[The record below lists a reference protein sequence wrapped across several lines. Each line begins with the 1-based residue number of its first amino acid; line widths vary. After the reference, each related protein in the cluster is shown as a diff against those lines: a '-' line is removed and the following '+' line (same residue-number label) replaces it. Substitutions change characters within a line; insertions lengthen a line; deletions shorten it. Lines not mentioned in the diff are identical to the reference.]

1 MLGLPE
7 IGAIALAVLAGWFVW
22 DTLKAR
28 ENANEAMRTACGARG
43 LLFLDD
49 TVSLRSVR
57 PVRDENGQL
66 RLRRIYTFQYSGS
79 GYDRRDGS
87 LTLTAQRVTRIVLHD
102 AVVSAT
108 IADTQ

>member
-1 MLGLPE
+1 MAL
-7 IGAIALAVLAGWFVW
+7 IALGGWFVW
-22 DTLKAR
+22 DTWKTR
-28 ENANEAMRTACGARG
+28 DYANDAMRAACAARG

-57 PVRDENGQL
+57 PVRDANGQM

-87 LTLTAQRVTRIVLHD
+87 LTLTGQRVTSLVLQD
-102 AVVSAT
+102 AAT
-108 IADTQ
+108 PAAVGNA

>member
-1 MLGLPE
+1 VLGLPE
-7 IGAIALAVLAGWFVW
+7 IGAIALVVLAGWFVW
-22 DTLKAR
+22 DTLRAR
-28 ENANEAMRTACGARG
+28 ENANDAMRTACDARG

-87 LTLTAQRVTRIVLHD
+87 LTLTAQRVTCIVLRD
-102 AVVSAT
+102 SAAPPAM
-108 IADTQ
+108 ADTQ

>member
-7 IGAIALAVLAGWFVW
+7 IAAVALVALAAWFVW

-28 ENANEAMRTACGARG
+28 ENANDAMRAACAARG

-57 PVRDENGQL
+57 AVRDEDGQL
-66 RLRRIYTFQYSGS
+66 RLRRIYTFQYSDS

-87 LTLTAQRVTRIVLHD
+87 LTLTAQRVTSLVLQD
-102 AVVSAT
+102 GVAPAASRDVR
-108 IADTQ
+108 

>member
-1 MLGLPE
+1 MAL
-7 IGAIALAVLAGWFVW
+7 IALGGWFVW
-22 DTLKAR
+22 DTWKTR
-28 ENANEAMRTACGARG
+28 DHANDAMRAACAARG

-57 PVRDENGQL
+57 PVRDANGQL

-87 LTLTAQRVTRIVLHD
+87 LTLTAQRVTSLVLQD
-102 AVVSAT
+102 AAT
-108 IADTQ
+108 PAAVGNA

>member
-1 MLGLPE
+1 
-7 IGAIALAVLAGWFVW
+7 
-22 DTLKAR
+22 
-28 ENANEAMRTACGARG
+28 
-43 LLFLDD
+43 
-49 TVSLRSVR
+49 
-57 PVRDENGQL
+57 VRDENGQL